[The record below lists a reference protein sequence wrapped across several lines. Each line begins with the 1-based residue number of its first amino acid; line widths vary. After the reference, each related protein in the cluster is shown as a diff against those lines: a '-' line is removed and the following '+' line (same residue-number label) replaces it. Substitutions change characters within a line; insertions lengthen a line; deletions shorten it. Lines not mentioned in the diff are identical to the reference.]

1 MTMVNRNLIR
11 HILKEETED
20 SDINTKGID
29 IAIKLIKKSY
39 PYIVGWQLNQDD
51 KFTIYINIICDIKK
65 LKEFYDSD
73 LKVFYLE
80 YEDELH
86 KEKSSYAPSVLKISE
101 TMVSDQK
108 HGEYIEMKQE
118 LNDIYQML
126 PDYLVIKDKYMDPK
140 ELYPDKFMYR

>member
-51 KFTIYINIICDIKK
+51 KFTIYINIICDIEK

-86 KEKSSYAPSVLKISE
+86 KEEFAFNY
-101 TMVSDQK
+101 
-108 HGEYIEMKQE
+108 
-118 LNDIYQML
+118 
-126 PDYLVIKDKYMDPK
+126 YLY
-140 ELYPDKFMYR
+140 

>member
-1 MTMVNRNLIR
+1 MMMVNRNLIR

-39 PYIVGWQLNQDD
+39 PYIIGWQLNQDD
-51 KFTIYINIICDIKK
+51 KFTIYIDIICDTEK

-80 YEDELH
+80 HEDELH
-86 KEKSSYAPSVLKISE
+86 KDKLSYAPSALKISE

-108 HGEYIEMKQE
+108 HEEYIKMKQE
-118 LNDIYQML
+118 LNEMYQML

>member
-1 MTMVNRNLIR
+1 MVNRNLIR

-39 PYIVGWQLNQDD
+39 PYIIGWQLNQDD
-51 KFTIYINIICDIKK
+51 KFTIYIDIICDTEK

-80 YEDELH
+80 HDKL
-86 KEKSSYAPSVLKISE
+86 SYAPSALKISE

-108 HGEYIEMKQE
+108 HGEYIKMKQE
-118 LNDIYQML
+118 LNEMYQML
-126 PDYLVIKDKYMDPK
+126 PDYLVIKDKYEDPK

>member
-1 MTMVNRNLIR
+1 MVNRYLIR

-20 SDINTKGID
+20 SDINSKGID
-29 IAIKLIKKSY
+29 IAVKLLKKSY
-39 PYIVGWQLNQDD
+39 PYVIGWQLNREDN
-51 KFTIYINIICDIKK
+51 FTIYIDIICDIEK
-65 LKEFYDSD
+65 LKEFYNSD
-73 LKVFYLE
+73 LKTYYLIN
-80 YEDELH
+80 EDELYN
-86 KEKSSYAPSVLKISE
+86 EKLSYAFSALKISE

-118 LNDIYQML
+118 LNEIYQML